1 MLHKGAYSAGLDFI
15 HYWKNRTWYIRGNV
29 VASHVTGSKE
39 AILITQT
46 NFEHLFQRAGAPEV
60 EVDSSRTSLTGLGG
74 TVRFGKIGG
83 KSGKLGQVFKFETG
97 FTFRSPQL
105 EINDIGFMLTSN
117 EINHFT
123 WAGLHYQKSFSIFR
137 NARLNYNHWSR
148 IDYSGQFLYQA
159 FNFNSHATFKNNWQ
173 AGTGVTWNP
182 YEVSNNALR
191 GATSLRRP
199 PGIGHNIYVT
209 SDTRKKIYVSVQA
222 FNSWAFKN
230 TVKANELFLS
240 LNFQPLD
247 ALRISLSGSYSYY
260 WRRQDQFVSNEQYNG
275 ITRSIVGLVDQ
286 ETLRFTG
293 RLIYNITPDLTL
305 QYYGQPYITRPLY
318 SNFGYV
324 SNPLAKE
331 YDDRFQVYQPNQLTL
346 DNNRYLVDENAD
358 GITDYSFGKPD
369 FNFVQF
375 RSNLIVRWEYKPGSE
390 LYLVWSQ
397 GNTAADAFN
406 DLDTPIFQSLF
417 ENAFADQSRNIF
429 LIKCTYRFLR

>member
-1 MLHKGAYSAGLDFI
+1 MIF
-15 HYWKNRTWYIRGNV
+15 GNV
-29 VASHVTGSKE
+29 
-39 AILITQT
+39 
-46 NFEHLFQRAGAPEV
+46 
-60 EVDSSRTSLTGLGG
+60 SR
-74 TVRFGKIGG
+74 
-83 KSGKLGQVFKFETG
+83 
-97 FTFRSPQL
+97 P
-105 EINDIGFMLTSN
+105 
-117 EINHFT
+117 
-123 WAGLHYQKSFSIFR
+123 
-137 NARLNYNHWSR
+137 
-148 IDYSGQFLYQA
+148 
-159 FNFNSHATFKNNWQ
+159 
-173 AGTGVTWNP
+173 
-182 YEVSNNALR
+182 
-191 GATSLRRP
+191 
-199 PGIGHNIYVT
+199 
-209 SDTRKKIYVSVQA
+209 
-222 FNSWAFKN
+222 
-230 TVKANELFLS
+230 
-240 LNFQPLD
+240 
-247 ALRISLSGSYSYY
+247 
-260 WRRQDQFVSNEQYNG
+260 DQFVSNEQYNG